1 MSGRLG
7 NYLELVREAQKK
19 RLQITS
25 NQKKQIA
32 ELFRQSAKDFE
43 REAGKKNEKSLTYRW
58 LKDYAKNLRKE
69 GKKLFQEIGD
79 ITAANIQ
86 NTSEAITEAERRFYT
101 KLCPLLSE
109 RFSDVFSTIPKKMV
123 EELMNGGIYK
133 DFAGLSERIWDY
145 QRKYDWDIQTI
156 INRGIVQ
163 QKPAYDLAKDLE
175 CYLRP
180 DAKKPWNWGV
190 VYPGVNR
197 QVDYHAQ
204 RLARTAVTHA
214 YQLSLQRSTRDNP
227 FVEGYRWHSS
237 NSGRVC
243 PLCRKRDGTV
253 FEKGNL
259 PLDHP
264 NGMCVVT
271 AEIPKSYEEIGKELG
286 DWAAGKSDNP
296 ELDRW
301 LIPSNEKE
309 RGNYSSGIKRI
320 GTNSVNLE
328 YIKSQEFRKKFNKIT
343 NHTRV
348 NEALREYATAML
360 VHRKDT
366 DGEDL
371 YIIDSQTAELLLRKI
386 SGKNELE
393 VGVLESE
400 LEKIRERK
408 KGSIIGIHNHPTN
421 IYPTGSDFAAAGY
434 RQYDF
439 GIVVTH
445 DGRVFKY
452 STGDK
457 PFLPSLFDDRVDKY
471 TEYPYN
477 LTNEK
482 AHEKVL
488 NEFREEYGISW
499 TEIK

>member
-197 QVDYHAQ
+197 QVDYNAQ

-286 DWAAGKSDNP
+286 DWAAG
-296 ELDRW
+296 
-301 LIPSNEKE
+301 
-309 RGNYSSGIKRI
+309 G
-320 GTNSVNLE
+320 
-328 YIKSQEFRKKFNKIT
+328 
-343 NHTRV
+343 
-348 NEALREYATAML
+348 
-360 VHRKDT
+360 
-366 DGEDL
+366 
-371 YIIDSQTAELLLRKI
+371 
-386 SGKNELE
+386 
-393 VGVLESE
+393 
-400 LEKIRERK
+400 
-408 KGSIIGIHNHPTN
+408 
-421 IYPTGSDFAAAGY
+421 
-434 RQYDF
+434 
-439 GIVVTH
+439 
-445 DGRVFKY
+445 
-452 STGDK
+452 
-457 PFLPSLFDDRVDKY
+457 
-471 TEYPYN
+471 
-477 LTNEK
+477 
-482 AHEKVL
+482 
-488 NEFREEYGISW
+488 
-499 TEIK
+499 

>member
-43 REAGKKNEKSLTYRW
+43 QEAGKKNEKSLTYRW

-197 QVDYHAQ
+197 QVDYNAQ

-214 YQLSLQRSTRDNP
+214 YQLSLQRATRDNP

-286 DWAAGKSDNP
+286 DWAAGKSDNL
-296 ELDRW
+296 ELDNW
-301 LIPSNEKE
+301 LNSNFHDDIIPLSEDE
-309 RGNYSSGIKRI
+309 EYALTDYISSGSYKLNYPLRN
-320 GTNSVNLE
+320 GLPLTPEQEQLMRNLD
-328 YIKSQEFRKKFNKIT
+328 S
-343 NHTRV
+343 
-348 NEALREYATAML
+348 ALDKMPVYKGVVYRSL
-360 VHRKDT
+360 DDT
-366 DGEDL
+366 EIDDIETFLSNYTVGSYQTFPAYLSTSTEVYDESMPIQ
-371 YIIDSQTAELLLRKI
+371 YIIQSETGRDIRAY
-386 SGKNELE
+386 NPN
-393 VGVLESE
+393 ESE
-400 LEKIRERK
+400 ILFSRDSGFFVIKVEGNIIYMRE
-408 KGSIIGIHNHPTN
+408 
-421 IYPTGSDFAAAGY
+421 A
-434 RQYDF
+434 
-439 GIVVTH
+439 
-445 DGRVFKY
+445 
-452 STGDK
+452 
-457 PFLPSLFDDRVDKY
+457 
-471 TEYPYN
+471 
-477 LTNEK
+477 
-482 AHEKVL
+482 
-488 NEFREEYGISW
+488 
-499 TEIK
+499 